1 MALVD
6 GDKLVHIECLKS
18 ELSNVDIVNGQLIYL
33 TDAQE
38 VYQDVDGQRKQIQE
52 IVNLENIGLYDLPLA
67 PLQNKYYLW
76 KQDSY
81 ETGLYFSNGTNYS
94 KVAPIMTQYNA
105 PVYISNY
112 NNTNKN
118 MTRQSTMGIP
128 KEFTNRMQSMPG
140 IIDLEKGTVSSYYI
154 APMQGLWY
162 SDDTNEF
169 FYGGNSPYDFTL
181 VNNKSRWSYAK
192 TSSNIIMYDWWKCW
206 EDFWNNPVPYTQ
218 ILPTI
223 NTWTAVGIR
232 PSQAQQ
238 EYTAVQ
244 ENYDGNGHTLYAVE
258 RFDNLTNCPIGC
270 YTLECANSTYFE
282 ILCPNV
288 LNNSSVSNFISSK
301 IDAYEKPPLFY
312 RILRVDETNKSS
324 KYEYP
329 FLVVRD
335 SDRVV
340 FQLRQ
345 NDFDLTNTTWTDSRL
360 RTRYNNWNF
369 SNFCN
374 VWSLTTT
381 NLSTLPSFGGAV

>member
-52 IVNLENIGLYDLPLA
+52 IVNLENIAIADLPLA

-76 KQDSY
+76 KQDDY
-81 ETGLYFSNGTNYS
+81 ETVLYFSNGTNYS
-94 KVAPIMTQYNA
+94 KVAPIMTKYNA
-105 PVYISNY
+105 PIYISNY
-112 NNTNKN
+112 NNANLSW
-118 MTRQSTMGIP
+118 TRQNFMGIP
-128 KEFTNRMQSMPG
+128 QEFTDRLMHNAG
-140 IIDLEKGTVSSYYI
+140 VIDLEKGTSPYYV

-169 FYGGNSPYDFTL
+169 FYSANGAYDFTL
-181 VNNKSRWSYAK
+181 INNKPYYSYAK
-192 TSSNIIMYDWWKCW
+192 SSSNIIMYDWWKCW
-206 EDFWNNPVPYTQ
+206 EDFWDNPNPY
-218 ILPTI
+218 IHIAPTI
-223 NTWTAVGIR
+223 GRWTTIR
-232 PSQAQQ
+232 MLPSCAAQ

-258 RFDNLTNCPIGC
+258 RFDNLTNCSIGC

-282 ILCPNV
+282 ILCPNT
-288 LNNSSVSNFISSK
+288 LSNSNVSNFISSK
-301 IDAYEKPPLFY
+301 INDAYKAPPLFCRVL
-312 RILRVDETNKSS
+312 RIDETNKSS

-329 FLVVRD
+329 FAVARGTD
-335 SDRVV
+335 GIV
-340 FQLRQ
+340 FNLR
-345 NDFDLTNTTWTDSRL
+345 NSDFDLTNATWTDSRL

-374 VWSLTTT
+374 AWGFTTT